1 MRKRAKQIYGILLSM
16 SMFLTLLSVPVR
28 AAEPIETGAGYEQ
41 KQEQQQE
48 QEQEQKQ
55 IQEQEQTQ
63 EQGEG
68 QTQNPKH
75 EHTEACYTLTE
86 NCVHEHTSEC
96 YAQTTETGTVS
107 GNDVMETVE
116 AQPTECAHVCSEES
130 GCISRR
136 LSCPF
141 EKESSG
147 ELQEEAL
154 EGSSG
159 INVENALKANELPIV
174 KAPNNNG
181 DVELNQ
187 DNITDYKNATTGFYI
202 LPSGNYSLGEDITL
216 DNLWPVGKAGEP
228 SSVFSLDLQGHKLS
242 LRNNKIVLSSGQE
255 LIIKDTSQ
263 KDGKLIAGGGI
274 EIYDSA
280 KLKIYGG
287 TIDSMITY
295 AGNSAG
301 LYLYGGTIKRG
312 IGFYLF
318 STNNVSN
325 AVLYANGG
333 TVEGDLRMSYKELMI
348 RTENSPA
355 SETTFTGNVQNCK
368 IEGGKFTGDVRDST
382 IIGGIFEGSVNNCT
396 IGESAQ
402 VTVRFSNG
410 GNKISSQSILRGQK
424 AQEPED
430 PVKDGYA
437 FDGWYV
443 SGNPNHKW
451 DFSVGV
457 TENLTLEAHWNK
469 VYQVTL
475 QTNGGTIAAGK
486 EIKSY
491 IGGTT
496 ATLPGAGDITRE
508 GYTFEGWYTDSSF
521 SGSPVTEIIS
531 SDTGDKTFYAK
542 WSANIYI
549 VKLETNGG
557 KIANG
562 KDVTA
567 YTCGI
572 GAALPGV
579 GDITRDGYTFEGW
592 YTDSSFSGSPVTEI
606 NSSDTG
612 DKTFYAKWSA
622 NTYTVKLETNE
633 GKITDGK
640 EVTGYTYGTGAA
652 LPGVG
657 DIIREGYTFEGWYT
671 DSSFSGSP
679 VTEITGSDTGDKT
692 FYAKWKKN
700 TVPVIP
706 VETEHNTSHNNT
718 DYYNTGDTNESNN
731 SGSAAPV
738 IYPTLTFDTCGG
750 SSIKE
755 VRAFEGHTINL
766 SGYLPIREDYE
777 FDGWYA
783 DQITED
789 QATEDQT
796 TEDQSTEDTGD
807 DQKST
812 VDNVPMVND
821 SKPDDSTDLP
831 SEDNSHSGG
840 WIPVI
845 CTSAGALVIGS
856 GLYLG
861 FRRRK
866 KIDKK

>member
-68 QTQNPKH
+68 QTQNPEH

-86 NCVHEHTSEC
+86 NCVHEHTPEC
-96 YAQTTETGTVS
+96 YPQTTGTGTVS

-116 AQPTECAHVCSEES
+116 AQPTECAHICSEES

-136 LSCPF
+136 FSCPF

-274 EIYDSA
+274 EIYESA

-287 TIDSMITY
+287 TIDSRITY
-295 AGNSAG
+295 AGNSVG

-402 VTVRFSNG
+402 VTVSFSNG
-410 GNKISSQSILRGQK
+410 GNIIFSQSILRGQK
-424 AQEPED
+424 AQEPGD

-521 SGSPVTEIIS
+521 SGSPVTEI
-531 SDTGDKTFYAK
+531 T
-542 WSANIYI
+542 
-549 VKLETNGG
+549 
-557 KIANG
+557 
-562 KDVTA
+562 
-567 YTCGI
+567 
-572 GAALPGV
+572 
-579 GDITRDGYTFEGW
+579 
-592 YTDSSFSGSPVTEI
+592 
-606 NSSDTG
+606 SSDTG

-622 NTYTVKLETNE
+622 NTYIVKLETNG
-633 GKITDGK
+633 GKIANGK

-671 DSSFSGSP
+671 DSSFSGAP
-679 VTEITGSDTGDKT
+679 VTGISSNDGGNKT
-692 FYAKWKKN
+692 FYAKWKQN

-706 VETEHNTSHNNT
+706 VETKPKDTNHENISRNNTNSNNT
-718 DYYNTGDTNESNN
+718 DYYDTGDTNESTG
-731 SGSAAPV
+731 SGGTTPV
-738 IYPTLTFDTCGG
+738 IYPALTFDTCGG
-750 SSIKE
+750 SSIKV
-755 VRAFEGHTINL
+755 VRAFKGHTINL
-766 SGYLPIREDYE
+766 FGYLPIREEYQ
-777 FDGWYA
+777 FSGWYA
-783 DQITED
+783 DQNLTQPITEIRLDGNRTVYAGWISRQPLIEEYKPGSSDIPEDMEDQITED
-789 QATEDQT
+789 QVTEEQITEEQVSEDQT
-796 TEDQSTEDTGD
+796 TEEAGD
-807 DQKST
+807 DQKLI
-812 VDNVPMVND
+812 VENNLADND

-861 FRRRK
+861 LRRRK